1 MEEQN
6 SNLSPEERNNMLEQR
21 RQRLKAMGLPTPV
34 TPIVPS
40 GVGNIK
46 DPGMLKRIQEIRSGT
61 HKKEFKEFE
70 NKANGKPDFQEIPV
84 QQPKQKPGTPTQP
97 QNKIH
102 VPLEEFSAQRDP
114 NIDALDRM
122 FDFDGNN
129 RGGNNRQ
136 QTVNGLKEDFNSQIE
151 DGGKNFS
158 NDFRNKFHNRL
169 REKEQQ
175 LGENAQVNSY
185 SQHVTMPAIQSG
197 MIILNEEDLK
207 KKIIEIAK
215 PIAKQV
221 ATEVIKQVLTEYA
234 KGKTG
239 VTQKPVVS
247 ETKSNNTAT
256 AVILPNGKVKI
267 GNKVFNLSPDK

>member
-46 DPGMLKRIQEIRSGT
+46 DPAMLKRIQEIRSGT

-70 NKANGKPDFQEIPV
+70 NKANGKPVFEEIPV
-84 QQPKQKPGTPTQP
+84 QQPKQRQTNQP

-114 NIDALDRM
+114 NIDALDRI
-122 FDFDGNN
+122 FDFDGGS
-129 RGGNNRQ
+129 RSVANNRQ

-158 NDFRNKFHNRL
+158 NDFRNKLHNRL

-175 LGENAQVNSY
+175 IGENTYTNTY
-185 SQHVTMPAIQSG
+185 SQPAAMPALQSG

-239 VTQKPVVS
+239 ATQKPVVS

-256 AVILPNGKVKI
+256 VEILSDGKIKI
-267 GNKVFNLSPDK
+267 GNKTFKLSPDK